1 MKIVLIMTIFLT
13 IAFTTFGGESKEAA
27 YLRQGA
33 EYLVVK
39 NYQRAVKVF
48 GTAAQLNPAS
58 VEAHRGLGMAYL
70 KLGSNEVAS
79 DPEMLE
85 NAASAFRESVS
96 LAPGSAEN
104 RYHLALTYLALHDKN
119 GAMREY
125 ESIKGL
131 DAAVAAQLRARISSY
146 IPPISYRP
154 ETVTG
159 LAGDYL
165 TRVTIS
171 RNQVFVPVTL
181 ILGNRTV
188 EVRLL
193 LDTGASV
200 TVIST
205 DVAEKLDI
213 DLNRASRSRAQV
225 VGGGMVTGWHT
236 KLDRISA
243 GPHTMTGID
252 VAIIPNEGR
261 GFAIDGLLGM
271 NFLRSYKY
279 HIDFKNQ
286 AIDWAP

>member
-13 IAFTTFGGESKEAA
+13 IAFATFAGESKEAA
-27 YLRQGA
+27 YIRQGA
-33 EYLVVK
+33 EFLVVK
-39 NYQRAVKVF
+39 NYQLAVKAF
-48 GTAAQLNPAS
+48 GTAVRLNPAN

-70 KLGSNEVAS
+70 KLGSNEVS
-79 DPEMLE
+79 SNPEMLD
-85 NAASAFRESVS
+85 NAASAFKEAVR
-96 LAPGSAEN
+96 LAPGSAET
-104 RYHLALTYLALHDKN
+104 RYHLGLTYLALHDKN

-125 ESIKGL
+125 ESLKEL
-131 DAAVAAQLRARISSY
+131 DAKVAAQLRARISSY
-146 IPPISYRP
+146 MPPISYRP
-154 ETVTG
+154 ERVTSRE
-159 LAGDYL
+159 GDYL
-165 TRVTIS
+165 TRVTIA
-171 RNQVFVPVTL
+171 RNQVLVPVTL

-188 EVRLL
+188 EVRLM

-213 DLNRASRSRAQV
+213 DLNRASRVRAEV
-225 VGGGMVTGWHT
+225 VGGGMVTGWHA

-252 VAIIPNEGR
+252 VAIIPHEGS
-261 GFAIDGLLGM
+261 GFPSDGLLGM

-286 AIDWAP
+286 AIDWTP

>member
-13 IAFTTFGGESKEAA
+13 IAFATFGEESKEAV

-33 EYLVVK
+33 EYLLVK
-39 NYQRAVKVF
+39 NYQLAVKAF
-48 GTAAQLNPAS
+48 DTAARLNPANA
-58 VEAHRGLGMAYL
+58 EAHRGLGMAYL
-70 KLGSNEVAS
+70 KLGSTEVAS
-79 DPEMLE
+79 NPEMLD
-85 NAASAFRESVS
+85 NAASAFRKAVH

-104 RYHLALTYLALHDKN
+104 RYHLGLTYLALHDKN

-125 ESIKGL
+125 ESIKEL
-131 DAAVAAQLRARISSY
+131 DATVAAQLRARISSY
-146 IPPISYRP
+146 MPPISYQS
-154 ETVTG
+154 ENVTSR
-159 LAGDYL
+159 AGDNL
-165 TRVTIS
+165 TRVIIA

-213 DLNRASRSRAQV
+213 DLNRASRTRAHV

-252 VAIIPNEGR
+252 VAIIPNEGS

-279 HIDFKNQ
+279 HVDFKNQ
-286 AIDWAP
+286 AIDWTP